1 MLVTLRI
8 CFLNKSIVKKLTK
21 TAATVYNR
29 RRGYEG
35 NTMLFPIIPAHGA
48 LGPFDELIMLG
59 AAVIFLVMMGIS
71 WVKSRNTRPEFVET
85 EEIEETVEREILQEP
100 DRFRLD

>member
-1 MLVTLRI
+1 M
-8 CFLNKSIVKKLTK
+8 S
-21 TAATVYNR
+21 
-29 RRGYEG
+29 
-35 NTMLFPIIPAHGA
+35 FPIIPAHGA

-71 WVKSRNTRPEFVET
+71 WVKSRNTRPEFERA
-85 EEIEETVEREILQEP
+85 EAEETLERETPQKP